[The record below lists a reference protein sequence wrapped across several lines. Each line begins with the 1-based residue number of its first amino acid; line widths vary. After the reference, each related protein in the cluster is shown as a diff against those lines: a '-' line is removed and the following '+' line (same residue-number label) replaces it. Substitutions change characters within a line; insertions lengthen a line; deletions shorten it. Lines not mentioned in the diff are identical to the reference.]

1 MAVSPANVILYASEP
16 ADFQIALSATTVAGI
31 SSANVCGDF
40 YVAWD
45 KVETG
50 SAIVIAVGANAN
62 NALYFNPCGW
72 TNPAGTA
79 AGSTP
84 FRPAGAPQSTLHGP
98 NYYLNGAGQT
108 GVDTLQRTVML
119 SYYATHGRY
128 PQGFG
133 SQLPQALQPTDTCR
147 ASMTASQG
155 CPC

>member
-1 MAVSPANVILYASEP
+1 MAVSPAHVVLYASEP
-16 ADFQIALSATTVAGI
+16 ADFQIALSAATAAGI
-31 SSANVCGDF
+31 SPTNVCGDF
-40 YVAWD
+40 YTAWKKVAS
-45 KVETG
+45 G
-50 SAIVIAVGANAN
+50 SAIVIAVGASAN

-72 TNPAGTA
+72 ANPAGTA

-84 FRPAGAPQSTLHGP
+84 FIPAGAPQDTLHGA

-108 GVDTLQRTVML
+108 GVDTLRLTVML

-133 SQLPQALQPTDTCR
+133 SQMPRPLQPVDACR
-147 ASMTASQG
+147 ANMTANQV